1 MQQCLKAKWWSLVIT
16 GATVRTPAV
25 GQGDRSFRMIKSLA
39 ALCSGSGLRL
49 EWVPLAIEPARDH
62 ASFERLAQV
71 GHVGPTRCLGIVPA
85 DGPLMV
91 RIKQQPASTAE
102 AQALRRLI
110 DQGRWAKTQGLP
122 KAFDWCVPLPHKGIP
137 EGGEHKVMPA

>member
-39 ALCSGSGLRL
+39 VPCFGSGLWL
-49 EWVPLAIEPARDH
+49 VLAPSAIKSAGDH
-62 ASFERLAQV
+62 TSLERLAQI
-71 GHVGPTRCLGIVPA
+71 GHVGPTGCLGIVPA